1 MKITRKSFMTGISA
15 AVLIDWTKLVFA
27 DGAPR
32 PFGAGARILDGRI
45 QRLLARALD
54 HDVFPK
60 PVKVEYDPADMSLPE
75 PIRIGKRLAEYMAA
89 QPVKATSIVARG
101 TGRSMACALEITI
114 CSRSA
119 ISPSSS
125 GNIRARTFRK

>member
-1 MKITRKSFMTGISA
+1 MKITRKSFMTGFSA
-15 AVLIDWTKLVFA
+15 AVLMDWTKLVFA

-60 PVKVEYDPADMSLPE
+60 PVKVEYDPADMSLSE
-75 PIRIGKRLAEYMAA
+75 PVRIGKRLAEYMAA
-89 QPVKATSIVARG
+89 QQGIMRDLKVKIIVFCACRG
-101 TGRSMACALEITI
+101 RRHEVTCVGM
-114 CSRSA
+114 
-119 ISPSSS
+119 
-125 GNIRARTFRK
+125 

>member
-15 AVLIDWTKLVFA
+15 AVLMDWTKLVFA

-32 PFGAGARILDGRI
+32 PFGAGACILDGRI

-60 PVKVEYDPADMSLPE
+60 PVKVEYDPADACSDSLAQLGFGFVVAVNE
-75 PIRIGKRLAEYMAA
+75 DALHRESHRTCAREQHLREHCEVLCAKDAVQNLAELC
-89 QPVKATSIVARG
+89 K
-101 TGRSMACALEITI
+101 
-114 CSRSA
+114 
-119 ISPSSS
+119 
-125 GNIRARTFRK
+125 